1 MCVTHMGA
9 AARDDIAI
17 AHQILTQTNK
27 LTIRHV
33 INFVKLICK
42 LLWDGINHILKC
54 NLLFRVCVCTVH
66 WSSHLRATGHV
77 QWFELFLGQQH
88 KCVGL

>member
-1 MCVTHMGA
+1 MGA

-17 AHQILTQTNK
+17 AHQILIQTNK

-42 LLWDGINHILKC
+42 LLWDGINHILKR
-54 NLLFRVCVCTVH
+54 NLLFRVCVHCALVVTPACDGP
-66 WSSHLRATGHV
+66 RAV
-77 QWFELFLGQQH
+77 
-88 KCVGL
+88 V